1 MTPAKPQT
9 VDTCTPSG
17 EGPWFIRTT
26 QGGCGTSPTELKV
39 GTWVII
45 RDGLALPVREATHV

>member
-45 RDGLALPVREATHV
+45 RDGLALPVKEAA